1 MNETIGVKGGYQDF
15 RRSLI
20 ITKKNKEKL
29 EAYQA
34 EKNKKELLELEK
46 RVKLQ
51 QKITLI
57 KVLPMVVIG
66 QIYEKLTENNEEHK
80 KLVLEAA
87 IKQLEQENMFSE
99 KDLEEIISALK
110 SNTVHLLN
118 DELLGKLG
126 VIPEGYKQVSEIDIT
141 DFMDKSI
148 KEKQPSQSENK
159 VSKNTTEA
167 ILKVIEISKNKE
179 VTNETIGLAGREE
192 EIQSGIIAMDSIDER
207 LDKLKNH
214 KIVDAYEHKLKE
226 VRKEL
231 RELIFEYNLIA
242 DASDNIYRSK
252 EATELIDRLNEII
265 KKLEE
270 LKNAIVVPDVDK
282 YDDNYLYTLIQEYLA
297 EFDNKNF
304 VDEIKDSSLYIMIS
318 SKLAE
323 LDTKKDRLQEKLES
337 KKEKLELNEEHL
349 EELKERYFNFERF
362 NNDLL
367 NFQASQDRILDEI
380 REKMSKATTIT
391 ERVEAQIVGMTRQNR
406 RLLGM
411 LAASMALPGARSA
424 RGIATLIA
432 TNLYFMRNIMRPN
445 TVTRRYKVVNTIDY
459 QKDIESSLSQL
470 DDVSELLKKTSKQI
484 NNTIEEV
491 EKNFAQYINII
502 PECKELL
509 ANLERIKDQIKEK
522 EYELQRIK
530 EEQQVNLSK
539 NDAKV
544 KTLNYEEQM

>member
-110 SNTVHLLN
+110 SNTVHLL
-118 DELLGKLG
+118 DDGLLGKLG
-126 VIPEGYKQVSEIDIT
+126 VIPEGYKRVSEIDIT

-148 KEKQPSQSENK
+148 KEKQPPESENK

-167 ILKVIEISKNKE
+167 ILKVIEISKNQE
-179 VTNETIGLAGREE
+179 ATNETIVSARREK
-192 EIQSGIIAMDSIDER
+192 IQPGITAMDSIDER

-459 QKDIESSLSQL
+459 QKDIESSISQL
-470 DDVSELLKKTSKQI
+470 DDVSGLLKKTSKQI
-484 NNTIEEV
+484 DNTIEEV
-491 EKNFAQYINII
+491 EKNFAQYINVI

>member
-1 MNETIGVKGGYQDF
+1 MNETIGVKGGHQDF
-15 RRSLI
+15 RRRLI

-29 EAYQA
+29 EAYQD
-34 EKNKKELLELEK
+34 EENKKELLELEK

-57 KVLPMVVIG
+57 KVLPIVVIG

-80 KLVLEAA
+80 KIVLEAA
-87 IKQLEQENMFSE
+87 IKQLKQENMFSE

-148 KEKQPSQSENK
+148 KEKQPPESENK

-167 ILKVIEISKNKE
+167 ILKVIEISKNQE
-179 VTNETIGLAGREE
+179 ATNETIVSARREK
-192 EIQSGIIAMDSIDER
+192 IQPGITAMDSIDER

-252 EATELIDRLNEII
+252 EASKLIDRLNEII

-270 LKNAIVVPDVDK
+270 LKNAIAVPDIDK
-282 YDDNYLYTLIQEYLA
+282 YDDNYLYTLIQDYLA

-323 LDTKKDRLQEKLES
+323 LDTKKDKLQEKLES

-367 NFQASQDRILDEI
+367 NFQASQDRMLDEI
-380 REKMSKATTIT
+380 REKMSEATTIT
-391 ERVEAQIVGMTRQNR
+391 ERVEAQIIGMTRQNR

-424 RGIATLIA
+424 RGIATMIA
-432 TNLYFMRNIMRPN
+432 TNLYFMRNIMRPS

-459 QKDIESSLSQL
+459 QKDIESSISQL
-470 DDVSELLKKTSKQI
+470 DDVSGLLKKTSKQI
-484 NNTIEEV
+484 DNTIEEV
-491 EKNFAQYINII
+491 EKNFAQYINVI

-539 NDAKV
+539 NNAKV

>member
-148 KEKQPSQSENK
+148 KEKQPPESENK

-167 ILKVIEISKNKE
+167 ILKVIEISKNQE
-179 VTNETIGLAGREE
+179 ATNETIVSARREK
-192 EIQSGIIAMDSIDER
+192 IQPGITAMDSIDER

-459 QKDIESSLSQL
+459 QKDIESSISQL
-470 DDVSELLKKTSKQI
+470 DDVSGLLKKTSKQI
-484 NNTIEEV
+484 DNTIEEV
-491 EKNFAQYINII
+491 EKNFAQYINVI

>member
-29 EAYQA
+29 EAYKD

-99 KDLEEIISALK
+99 KDLEKIISALK
-110 SNTVHLLN
+110 SNTVHLL
-118 DELLGKLG
+118 DDGLLGKLG
-126 VIPEGYKQVSEIDIT
+126 VISEGYKQVSEIDIT

-179 VTNETIGLAGREE
+179 VANETIGLAGREE

-484 NNTIEEV
+484 DNTIEEV

-539 NDAKV
+539 NNAKV